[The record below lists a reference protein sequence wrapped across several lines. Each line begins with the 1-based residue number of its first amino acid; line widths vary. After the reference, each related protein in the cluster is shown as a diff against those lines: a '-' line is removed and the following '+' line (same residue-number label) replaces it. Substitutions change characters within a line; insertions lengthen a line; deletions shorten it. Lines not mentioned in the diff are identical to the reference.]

1 MKKPASRSA
10 QYPLFQEFAFSFNE
24 YVQDSADQVK
34 KTFGAAVTN
43 TGTQTAVDPVTGAV
57 EPGLTSGTALVFD
70 CIPMPVGAV
79 ITGGE
84 LIVETAYVGIGAGA
98 TLSVGIAGDTA
109 ALISA
114 YDLDAAAAG
123 ARTAVTM
130 TKPLL
135 CNSGQNIRLTI
146 AGMAATATAGKVRVR
161 VQYTIDGRTSEVQI
175 A

>member
-10 QYPLFQEFAFSFNE
+10 QYPLAAEFAWAHNE

-43 TGTQTAVDPVTGAV
+43 SGTSTAVDPVSGAV
-57 EPGLTSGTALVFD
+57 EPGLTSGTAMVFD
-70 CIPMPVGAV
+70 CIPMPIGAV

-84 LIVETAYVGIGAGA
+84 LIVEQAYVGIGAGA
-98 TLSVGIAGDTA
+98 TLNVGIAGDTA

-114 YDLDAAAAG
+114 YDLDAAVAG

-135 CNSGQNIRLTI
+135 CNSGQNVRMTLAGLT
-146 AGMAATATAGKVRVR
+146 ATATAGKVRIR

>member
-10 QYPLFQEFAFSFNE
+10 QYPLMAEFAYSFNE

-43 TGTQTAVDPVTGAV
+43 TGTATAVDPVSGAV
-57 EPGLTSGTALVFD
+57 EPGLTSGTAVVFD

-84 LIVETAYVGIGAGA
+84 LIVDTAYVGIGAGA
-98 TLSVGIAGDTA
+98 TISVGIAGDTA

-114 YDLDAAAAG
+114 YDIDAALVG
-123 ARTAVTM
+123 ARTALTL

-135 CNSGQNIRLTI
+135 CNAGQNVRLTV
-146 AGMAATATAGKVRVR
+146 AGMAATASAGKVRVR
-161 VQYTIDGRTSEVQI
+161 VQYTIDGRTSEVQVN
-175 A
+175 